1 MASTPSSQSVVTTEL
16 LAQLPIPAEATTSR
30 VVVNNEVL
38 RVVVFAMDAGQEL
51 TAHSSPRAVVVQ
63 LLEGNVTFTV
73 GVDTQELTAG
83 DVVYLAPGEN
93 HAVVAQSPCR
103 FALVMVAQPT
113 D

>member
-1 MASTPSSQSVVTTEL
+1 M
-16 LAQLPIPAEATTSR
+16 
-30 VVVNNEVL
+30 
-38 RVVVFAMDAGQEL
+38 
-51 TAHSSPRAVVVQ
+51 VVQ
-63 LLEGNVTFTV
+63 LLEGNMTFTV
-73 GVDTQELTAG
+73 GVDTQELAVG